1 MGAVSATP
9 VNVHLFSAVV
19 NFSYVDPATR
29 TVRLKAGDIGRFGL
43 SSRVEPEHGVV
54 VHVRSGDGLHHG
66 CRPPVNVPRGVR
78 KWIAL
83 IRRGDCKFD
92 EKIYNAAVMANAS
105 AVVVYNQKDEETLI
119 TMNHFVDG
127 VVSVFIH
134 KAQGEKIASLVD
146 NGITVTMDISV
157 GQELSLYN
165 NETVASGQGMRLSAL
180 GFASLTMVM
189 VLTCGLG
196 VLLVYAIRRAR
207 YLRTK
212 PSMNV
217 VFTLPDRQLQQQ
229 EGLLASDIHDSG
241 YCH

>member
-1 MGAVSATP
+1 MCVLLSFAATKLSTLASSSTLTLLTYGLLLCAMGAVSATP

-119 TMNHFVDG
+119 TMNHFG
-127 VVSVFIH
+127 EYNSIH
-134 KAQGEKIASLVD
+134 GKLPGRRTNGTRQGRADV
-146 NGITVTMDISV
+146 NG
-157 GQELSLYN
+157 L
-165 NETVASGQGMRLSAL
+165 
-180 GFASLTMVM
+180 
-189 VLTCGLG
+189 
-196 VLLVYAIRRAR
+196 VLLQIGCCWSMEYTGNR
-207 YLRTK
+207 YLAIYTCFV
-212 PSMNV
+212 N
-217 VFTLPDRQLQQQ
+217 
-229 EGLLASDIHDSG
+229 
-241 YCH
+241 